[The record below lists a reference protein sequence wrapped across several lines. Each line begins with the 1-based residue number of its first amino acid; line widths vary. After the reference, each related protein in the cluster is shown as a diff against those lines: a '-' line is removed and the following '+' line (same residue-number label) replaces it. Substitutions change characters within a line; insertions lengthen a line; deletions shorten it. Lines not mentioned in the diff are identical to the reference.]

1 MMRPTSPREQRLIAL
16 LILFAILA
24 GVYYLAIAPIVA
36 GFSAREDRRD
46 QLALT
51 YLHNLRT
58 VSAIP
63 SLRREAERQR
73 SAAGSFVLSA
83 PNVEGGREWLK
94 DRLQRTIE
102 GSGGEFREDKDAEG
116 RAGWARA
123 RASAR
128 VTLPQLTAA
137 LSDLQSQPPWVIIE
151 SVTVTATDAVVTG
164 QSSTMDVEIEAS
176 VPLRTSAA
184 R

>member
-1 MMRPTSPREQRLIAL
+1 MIRPTSPRERQLIAL
-16 LILFAILA
+16 LVLLAIIA
-24 GVYYLAIAPIVA
+24 GAYYLVVAPIVA
-36 GFSAREDRRD
+36 GFNTREEMRD

-63 SLRREAERQR
+63 SLRREAEDQR
-73 SAAGSFVLSA
+73 SAAASFVVNA
-83 PNVEGGREWLK
+83 PNIEAGREWLK
-94 DRLQRTIE
+94 DRLQRAID
-102 GSGGEFREDKDAEG
+102 SAGGEFREGNDAEG

-128 VTLPQLTAA
+128 VTLPQLTTA
-137 LSDLQSQPPWVIIE
+137 LTRLQNQPPWIIIE

-176 VPLRTSAA
+176 IPLRAAAA